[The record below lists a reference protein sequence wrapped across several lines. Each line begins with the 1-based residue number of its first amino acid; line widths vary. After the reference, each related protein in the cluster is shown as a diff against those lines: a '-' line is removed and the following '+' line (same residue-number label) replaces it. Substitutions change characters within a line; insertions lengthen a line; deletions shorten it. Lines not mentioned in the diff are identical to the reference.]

1 MRPMRNGSAPADLP
15 RLLTVDEAAEFLR
28 TTRRAVYAMIE
39 RGQLPGIIR
48 LRRRILFRADELVH
62 WIEQK
67 RAPSFQENER

>member
-39 RGQLPGIIR
+39 RGQLRGIIR

-62 WIEQK
+62 WIDQK
-67 RAPSFQENER
+67 HAPSLQENQR